1 MYVYRKARKQTTQ
14 HGFSNHLNSDNET
27 RSRTNSKS
35 IVAST
40 ESENEYYVPPDAV
53 PTAVVPGG
61 MAAARHIS
69 HSHSAKEC
77 VRPTEVMLSRSS
89 QSSHALPLVDAGD
102 SVHLQTFGKGK
113 AAEKPKVAKKPKRMK
128 EEQKDNSEIA
138 GVGEGAYASL
148 IEATRQKV
156 QNYEQTVVQS
166 TMDDDVIYIEPEEVY
181 DDVTCA
187 SSGRSKARVY
197 YGSPHGAHGEY
208 KN

>member
-1 MYVYRKARKQTTQ
+1 MYIYYRKARKQTAQ
-14 HGFSNHLNSDNET
+14 HRFSNHLNSDNET

-35 IVAST
+35 IVASA

-53 PTAVVPGG
+53 PTPGG
-61 MAAARHIS
+61 VAAARHIS

-156 QNYEQTVVQS
+156 QSYEQTVVQS
-166 TMDDDVIYIEPEEVY
+166 TMMDDDVIYIEPEEVY
-181 DDVTCA
+181 DDVMCA

-197 YGSPHGAHGEY
+197 YGSPPGAHGEY